1 MSKENVIP
9 IKGYSEQLNAEH
21 DWWVFPSS
29 VDTNICK
36 QIITLGEDKWKDAKI
51 TNSLQSEEKL
61 NKTIRDTQVT
71 FCDEDWLYKIVW
83 DYLHT
88 ANKKSNWNFQIDSCE
103 SMQIGKYGVGG
114 HYDYHQDGN
123 GFTKYVSKNKFTN
136 GKTRKL
142 SMTIVLNN
150 DYEGGEF
157 QFFNYKDQL
166 IKEKKGTV
174 IVFPSYMVHRV
185 RPVTKG
191 TRYSLV
197 VWFCGEPLT

>member
-29 VDTNICK
+29 VDTDICK

-103 SMQIGKYGVGG
+103 SMQIGKYGVG
-114 HYDYHQDGN
+114 DI
-123 GFTKYVSKNKFTN
+123 T
-136 GKTRKL
+136 
-142 SMTIVLNN
+142 TIIKMAMVLPNTLVKIN
-150 DYEGGEF
+150 LQMVKQE
-157 QFFNYKDQL
+157 N
-166 IKEKKGTV
+166 
-174 IVFPSYMVHRV
+174 FP
-185 RPVTKG
+185 
-191 TRYSLV
+191 
-197 VWFCGEPLT
+197 